1 MSEYTSITIIYNPN
15 STGSGKKLAA
25 DLKKTLASVV
35 PKHNVELLQTEHA
48 GHGETLA
55 YDLAIASKRALVIS
69 ASGDGGYH
77 DVVNGLMRAQAEGA
91 KPVAGI
97 LPAGNANDHFKNL
110 HRGDFADAIAGG
122 KHQVIDLLKLT
133 TTIDGQQYT
142 RFAHSYI
149 GIGLTPQAGRELNKT
164 SLNRLK
170 EAWIITRVLLTVTAV
185 HIKVRGKVRTYDSL
199 IFSNIGDMSK
209 ILSLSNISEAN
220 DGKFE
225 ITAFRRRNRLKLIAT
240 LFKATTTGIKGD
252 RQATT
257 YSFTTIHPTLV
268 QLDGEIRTID
278 AGAKATITIEPRLLS
293 CIV

>member
-15 STGSGKKLAA
+15 STGSGKRLATEVKKS
-25 DLKKTLASVV
+25 LKTLLPS
-35 PKHNVELLQTEHA
+35 QTVDVTATEYP
-48 GHGETLA
+48 GHGEVLA
-55 YDLAIASKRALVIS
+55 YELAKASKRPLIVS

-77 DVVNGLMRAQAEGA
+77 DVVNGLVRAQREGA
-91 KPVAGI
+91 KPVAGL
-97 LPAGNANDHFKNL
+97 LPAGNANDHFKTL
-110 HRGDFADAIAGG
+110 HRGDFAETIASG

-133 TTIDGQQYT
+133 TTVDGEPYE
-142 RFAHSYI
+142 RYAHSYV

-170 EAWIITRVLLTVTAV
+170 EAWIITRVLLKLKPV
-185 HIKVRGKVRTYDSL
+185 HVKVHGAIHTYDSL

-209 ILSLSNISEAN
+209 ILSLSAVSAAN

-225 ITAFRRRNRLKLIAT
+225 VTAFHRHNKIKLIAT

-252 RQATT
+252 KQATKF
-257 YSFTTIHPTLV
+257 SFTTLRPTLI
-268 QLDGEIRTID
+268 QLDGEIKTID
-278 AGAKATITIEPRLLS
+278 ADAKATVTIEPQLLR